1 MWHNAQLHKTTGNY
15 PLFIVLTVF
24 LFACL
29 SWFYY
34 SAFKNYKKEL
44 ELLSV
49 EVKTEAETS
58 TSEIANEIAVQLQTF
73 DKESFVSAIVPS
85 DETHEG
91 ILMLNRKDINQ
102 YCESI
107 LQNLAR
113 NLNIVQGV
121 FYIKKRN
128 EENFEAA
135 AHYAYYSDETPP
147 SFRVGE
153 TLPGQAV
160 KDNRIVAIQN
170 IPENYIS
177 VVSGLGNSK
186 PRNLIMVPVYA
197 NKEPVG
203 LIEFAVFTSLDT
215 DIESALKEI
224 SVIIGKNILK
234 LMY

>member
-1 MWHNAQLHKTTGNY
+1 
-15 PLFIVLTVF
+15 
-24 LFACL
+24 
-29 SWFYY
+29 
-34 SAFKNYKKEL
+34 
-44 ELLSV
+44 
-49 EVKTEAETS
+49 
-58 TSEIANEIAVQLQTF
+58 
-73 DKESFVSAIVPS
+73 
-85 DETHEG
+85 
-91 ILMLNRKDINQ
+91 MLNRKDINQ